1 MADMVLHHL
10 LCDAGEECETLPPFV
25 SNDLNV
31 SRSAAR
37 KGGWVCD
44 EIGDFCPEHTAEPR
58 INWQVEPERTLVSIA
73 LVGPPVGDR
82 YANQGGKGL

>member
-10 LCDAGEECETLPPFV
+10 LCDGSENCETQPPFV
-25 SNDLNV
+25 STSLNV
-31 SRSAAR
+31 SRIEAR

-58 INWQVEPERTLVSIA
+58 VCWQNEPPRTVVSIVLTDA
-73 LVGPPVGDR
+73 RTGEEI
-82 YANQGGKGL
+82 